1 MKTPNRLVKGDLV
14 IVDGKVMS
22 IHNYNF
28 TLPPPLSSVGG
39 KIEVEGFVISRDT
52 PLEFTIT
59 WKGDG
64 AQIALSK
71 QRFQEFCE
79 LVMKT
84 WRKSAYHDF
93 VEWCKKELKPLYLR
107 ALLAQV
113 SDTYL
118 VPNGI
123 RVAILSPPSK
133 ILITIEKDGE
143 KYMMDAAGDVYAW
156 SQNAYH
162 KLCIHAD
169 KPRTPE
175 EELVAKLLYIANAYL
190 TKRDY
195 PHITGYIFNE
205 EEQA

>member
-1 MKTPNRLVKGDLV
+1 VKGDLV

-22 IHNYNF
+22 IHNYNL
-28 TLPPPLSSVGG
+28 TLPPPLTRVGG
-39 KIEVEGFVISRDT
+39 SVEVEGFIIRRDT

-79 LVMKT
+79 LVLKT
-84 WRKSAYHDF
+84 WKKSTYNDF
-93 VEWCKKELKPLYLR
+93 IEWCKKELRPLYLR

-118 VPNGI
+118 VPSGI
-123 RVAILSPPSK
+123 KVAILSPPSK
-133 ILITIEKDGE
+133 ILITIEKAGE
-143 KYMMDAAGDVYAW
+143 KYMMDVAGEAYIWKENVY
-156 SQNAYH
+156 NR
-162 KLCIHAD
+162 LCIHAN

-175 EELVAKLLYIANAYL
+175 EEFIAKLLYIANVYF
-190 TKRDY
+190 TKRDH
-195 PHITGYIFNE
+195 PHVTGYIFNGG
-205 EEQA
+205 EQA